1 MKYNKIERE
10 MRKVMAFEL
19 AVRYCQE
26 HGLSVD
32 KLAEQQVHMLDD
44 MIMFATPSGVE
55 PKGLTNDL
63 ATMPI
68 PALMLIYEDGKLR
81 FEETEHTKRLLT

>member
-1 MKYNKIERE
+1 MSYKDCERE
-10 MRKVMAFEL
+10 MRKAMALEL

-26 HGLSVD
+26 HGLSVN
-32 KLAEQQVHMLDD
+32 KLATQEVCLLNSAV
-44 MIMFATPSGVE
+44 IFATPSGVE

-63 ATMPI
+63 ETMPI
-68 PALMLIYEDGKLR
+68 PTLMLIYEDGKLR